1 MQQEKLVNLCITT
14 YLKRCNYGPLHRFC
28 YGTSCRFWNKKA
40 VALGKD
46 IHGLYKEFSSFYQAA
61 DTVHLASSK
70 ARIASIGKTDAQ
82 ISSQALQIAL
92 ASKALRE
99 HEKELKDIL
108 FYSGNAPVW
117 EEMMA
122 ERTRMIK
129 ERNTIEREE
138 AERKQKD
145 KEVKVAIIMN
155 TLWISGASAIV
166 VPLVSI
172 TFHVI
177 TNRGF

>member
-1 MQQEKLVNLCITT
+1 M
-14 YLKRCNYGPLHRFC
+14 
-28 YGTSCRFWNKKA
+28 
-40 VALGKD
+40 
-46 IHGLYKEFSSFYQAA
+46 
-61 DTVHLASSK
+61 
-70 ARIASIGKTDAQ
+70 
-82 ISSQALQIAL
+82 

-108 FYSGNAPVW
+108 FYSGNAQVW

-122 ERTRMIK
+122 ERTRLIK
-129 ERNTIEREE
+129 ERNTLERED

-145 KEVKVAIIMN
+145 KEAKVAFIMN
-155 TLWISGASAIV
+155 TLWISGASAIII
-166 VPLVSI
+166 PMISI

>member
-1 MQQEKLVNLCITT
+1 M
-14 YLKRCNYGPLHRFC
+14 FC
-28 YGTSCRFWNKKA
+28 DGASCRSWHKKA

-46 IHGLYKEFSSFYQAA
+46 IHGLYKEFSGFYQAA
-61 DTVHLASSK
+61 DQVHLASSK

-82 ISSQALQIAL
+82 IGAQALQIAL

-117 EEMMA
+117 EEMQA
-122 ERTRMIK
+122 ERARLIK
-129 ERNTIEREE
+129 ERNTLEREE

-166 VPLVSI
+166 VPLVGSL
-172 TFHVI
+172 FHII

>member
-1 MQQEKLVNLCITT
+1 M
-14 YLKRCNYGPLHRFC
+14 
-28 YGTSCRFWNKKA
+28 
-40 VALGKD
+40 
-46 IHGLYKEFSSFYQAA
+46 
-61 DTVHLASSK
+61 
-70 ARIASIGKTDAQ
+70 
-82 ISSQALQIAL
+82 

-108 FYSGNAPVW
+108 FYSGNAQVW

-129 ERNTIEREE
+129 ERNTLEREE

-155 TLWISGASAIV
+155 TLWISGASAII
-166 VPLVSI
+166 VPLVGAL
-172 TFHVI
+172 FHVI
-177 TNRGF
+177 TNRGI

>member
-1 MQQEKLVNLCITT
+1 MIGWRTRRTNDGSI
-14 YLKRCNYGPLHRFC
+14 YGVCPC
-28 YGTSCRFWNKKA
+28 PSCGGRNKKA
-40 VALGKD
+40 VTLGKD
-46 IHGLYKEFSSFYQAA
+46 IHGLYKEFNSFYQAA

-70 ARIASIGKTDAQ
+70 ARIASVGKTDAQ

-122 ERTRMIK
+122 ERARLIK

-138 AERKQKD
+138 SERKQKD
-145 KEVKVAIIMN
+145 KEAKVAIIMN
-155 TLWISGASAIV
+155 TLWISGAFAIV
-166 VPLVSI
+166 VPLLSVA
-172 TFHVI
+172 FHVI
-177 TNRGF
+177 TNRGFS

>member
-1 MQQEKLVNLCITT
+1 MDAFADGWWCTRND
-14 YLKRCNYGPLHRFC
+14 RPLHSIR
-28 YGTSCRFWNKKA
+28 YGTGCRSWYKKA

-46 IHGLYKEFSSFYQAA
+46 IHSLYKEFSSFYQAA
-61 DTVHLASSK
+61 DTVHVASSK
-70 ARIASIGKTDAQ
+70 ARIASVGKTDAQ
-82 ISSQALQIAL
+82 ISAQALQIAL

-108 FYSGNAPVW
+108 FYTGNAPVW

-122 ERTRMIK
+122 ERTRLKK
-129 ERNTIEREE
+129 ERDFLEQEE
-138 AERKQKD
+138 DKRKQKD
-145 KEVKVAIIMN
+145 KEMKIAIIMN

-166 VPLVSI
+166 VPLVSVA
-172 TFHVI
+172 FHVI

>member
-1 MQQEKLVNLCITT
+1 
-14 YLKRCNYGPLHRFC
+14 
-28 YGTSCRFWNKKA
+28 
-40 VALGKD
+40 
-46 IHGLYKEFSSFYQAA
+46 LYKEFNSFYQAA
-61 DTVHLASSK
+61 DQVHLASSK
-70 ARIASIGKTDAQ
+70 ARIASIGKSNAQ
-82 ISSQALQIAL
+82 ISSEALQIAM

-122 ERTRMIK
+122 ERTRLTK
-129 ERNTIEREE
+129 ERNTLEKEE

-145 KEVKVAIIMN
+145 KEMKVTIIMN
-155 TLWISGASAIV
+155 TLWLTGASAIII
-166 VPLVSI
+166 PLVSAL
-172 TFHVI
+172 FHII

>member
-1 MQQEKLVNLCITT
+1 MILFVAFALAQGAVAGI
-14 YLKRCNYGPLHRFC
+14 
-28 YGTSCRFWNKKA
+28 KKA

-46 IHGLYKEFSSFYQAA
+46 IHGLYKEFSSFYAAA

-82 ISSQALQIAL
+82 IGAQALQIAL

-117 EEMMA
+117 EEMQA
-122 ERTRMIK
+122 ERARLIK
-129 ERNTIEREE
+129 ERNALEREE

-145 KEVKVAIIMN
+145 KEAKVAIIMN

-166 VPLVSI
+166 VPLVGSL
-172 TFHVI
+172 FHII